1 MKSSAKVF
9 ALLLCIFMVFSM
21 IPVSVQASN
30 QQNAGDTQQE
40 NRPDAVLLL
49 DSGSDTYVRT
59 AAISANSVSVT
70 VTAESAS
77 THEQVPVEDA
87 TVTLYVGAEARKTAK
102 TDAEGKATL
111 SLSGLSETDLLI
123 ATVSAYKTVAQGRGY
138 SGTDRDLLFSTVFP
152 TDETSGEPIRFEY
165 QLHSER
171 IDPNG
176 NWLGQNLPIAAS
188 IRNRAD
194 VVFVI
199 DSTGSMSDEI
209 NNVKENVK
217 AFSEELIHSSI
228 DCRIAI
234 IEYRDITCGEDTILH
249 TIDGGHWLTDTDSVE
264 AILSDIHADGGGD
277 TPESVVDALGLA
289 ASGEMLWRSN
299 ANRFAF
305 LLTDADY
312 KTENNFDYSSMDAL
326 IEDLKEKK
334 IMTSV
339 ITSSDYNSLYRPL
352 FDGTG
357 GIYANINSSSFQ
369 SEMLKLADSIIEY
382 TISDMELVLKEPRML
397 YNLTVC
403 YLANDDTSRS
413 EAYRN
418 SMKNMLNEYAKHLA
432 QTTDGHVL
440 LNKVY
445 LFSTDSLL
453 NYFDTSNE
461 AAMSDIQIRTR
472 EKDDGESGT
481 NVTAGSNAGANGFY
495 SDQTSPDD
503 VPGSFKN
510 LKNKDL
516 YQGKRSYPRIQLSG
530 TTGSWNLSFIDDAWL
545 YATSVAH
552 ESGHYLLGFFDE
564 YLDSANAYWSDNKPY
579 EEFGLMDTHGLTGGG
594 DIEISKTAID
604 YKYLSDKTSDELTC
618 HYYIYSGSCEDTLAD
633 LLTTGRT
640 SYDAS
645 KNTRWRYFPFSS
657 DGLFNSPYVATY
669 SKASGPDDRHASYSY
684 AELTEENYHLEK
696 VKTTASPDIAVLA
709 EDNRGFEAAESS
721 RLSFGRIS
729 VNGAAQ
735 TVVLSIQPKSDYTY
749 TLYAQIMGEDGF
761 STYALTEDGGILTTE
776 LPIPLGG
783 MAELKLVAERDGAS
797 WVNTYY
803 IDRSEETDTGY
814 LYTSS
819 DYAVTAYFTNNVSTS
834 YTLLA
839 DNTSYENGEYVSVN
853 QALLVSTD
861 NDAAIEDGE
870 IYSVASKNVKFDFTT
885 LSWFKFADGAWT
897 MLDTDFSEEE
907 NLNVGARAD
916 LQGAGLYVLMAKSAA
931 DTEVS
936 AVQNLAYS
944 KSDKVDA
951 LVTLTFDDPNADS
964 KYYNVYY
971 SESEFSSLDDD
982 GLVVRTYS
990 ADSTELNLNL
1000 IERNRTVY
1008 AAVEVV
1014 LENGARSPLSAILLI
1029 SGEADSDGDGIPD
1042 WYCDKYHLWPKNGE
1056 EKHIANSDDDGD
1068 GLTNLEE
1075 YRNGSDPTD
1084 PDDPVH
1090 TTNIPLEKVEMTP
1103 PTAAVQLNKTVQ
1115 LKAILTP
1122 ENASNQTVTWR
1133 VDDDT
1138 IASITPNG
1146 LECEVNGL
1154 SLGTT
1159 RVYLITKD
1167 GGYIAACTITVSEN
1181 TGGDGGGV
1189 VVVTAFR
1196 VSVEKTEHGTVTV
1209 SKTRANRGDMISIVP
1224 APEDGYELDTIAVQ
1238 DQIGRPIDVETEEG
1252 KYFFKMPGMNV
1263 KVTAT
1268 FRNAEGSADHQ
1279 CYAETFTD
1287 VNPDLWYHEAIDYVV
1302 GEGLMRGVSD
1312 SSFAPNETTSRGM
1325 IVTILYRLKGEP
1337 DMSGTKSPF
1346 SDVVDGSWYG
1356 NAVTWAHAKGIIQ
1369 GYGNGKFGPDDFI
1382 TREQMAV
1389 ILYRYAQIKRYD
1401 VSKAADLNEFADNNM
1416 ISNYAIDGVRWAVAE
1431 GLILGV
1437 SNSRLNPR
1445 DNATRAQAAAI
1456 LMRFSALA

>member
-352 FDGTG
+352 FEGTG

-440 LNKVY
+440 INKVY
-445 LFSTDSLL
+445 LFSTDSLMKF
-453 NYFDTSNE
+453 YQTEGKVS
-461 AAMSDIQIRTR
+461 MSDIHIQTR
-472 EKDDGESGT
+472 EKDDGEWWF
-481 NVTAGSNAGANGFY
+481 NVKIHSNAYVDGFY
-495 SDQTSPDD
+495 SDTPVDSDAD
-503 VPGSFKN
+503 VKMFEH
-510 LKNKDL
+510 LKNPSIYNGKKT
-516 YQGKRSYPRIQLSG
+516 YQRIQMSATEG
-530 TTGSWNLSFIDDAWL
+530 AGWNLSFIDDAWD
-545 YATSVAH
+545 YAATLTH
-552 ESGHYLLGFFDE
+552 ESGHYLFGFRDE
-564 YLDSANAYWSDNKPY
+564 YLDSKGDSWGKNYQKPY
-579 EEFGLMDTHGLTGGG
+579 AGFGLMDNTHE
-594 DIEISKTAID
+594 DIEMSKDSID
-604 YKYLSDKTSDELTC
+604 YQYLIDKTSTALTK
-618 HYYIYSGSCEDTLAD
+618 HRSYYNEACEDTLAD
-633 LLTTGRT
+633 LLTTGIS
-640 SYDAS
+640 SYYQ
-645 KNTRWRYFPFSS
+645 TRFYS
-657 DGLFNSPYVATY
+657 SPYIASYT
-669 SKASGPDDRHASYSY
+669 KAPGNDDRHTSYSY
-684 AELTEENYHLEK
+684 AELTEANFEK
-696 VKTTASPDIAVLA
+696 ASPTASPDIAVLA

-870 IYSVASKNVKFDFTT
+870 IYSVASKNAKLDFTT

-916 LQGAGLYVLMAKSAA
+916 LQGAGLYVLMAKPAA

-1056 EKHIANSDDDGD
+1056 EKDIANSDDDGD

-1115 LKAILTP
+1115 LKALLTP

-1146 LECEVNGL
+1146 LECEVKGL

-1159 RVYLITKD
+1159 RVYVITKD

-1181 TGGDGGGV
+1181 TGGGGGGAI
-1189 VVVTAFR
+1189 VVTTFR
-1196 VSVEKTEHGTVTV
+1196 VAVEKAEHGTVTV

-1238 DQIGRPIDVETEEG
+1238 DQIGRPIDVETEDG

-1302 GEGLMRGVSD
+1302 GKGLMRGVSD

-1325 IVTILYRLKGEP
+1325 IVTILYRLEGDP
-1337 DMSGTKSPF
+1337 DMSGTKSLF
-1346 SDVVDGSWYG
+1346 SDVDDASWYA
-1356 NAVTWAHAKGIIQ
+1356 NAVTWAHTKGIIQ

-1416 ISNYAIDGVRWAVAE
+1416 ISKYAIDGVRWAVAE